1 MNQAGSETNTRIL
14 IVDDDLDTRAELKEY
29 LTKHGFVTGTA
40 ESGEAMR
47 VRMQEAGYDL
57 IIMDLTL
64 PGEDGLALTQ
74 YIRRHSQMPVIMLT
88 GRRETIDRIIGLE
101 MGADDYV
108 TKPFELR
115 ELLAR
120 IRSVLRRA
128 KSPSED
134 AAEESSAVVKF
145 EGWQLDLHA
154 RDLTSP
160 DGRDIALTT
169 AEFKLLEAFVG
180 RPKRVLERDFLLDLV
195 HGREWSAYDRSID
208 NLVARLRRKIESDPR
223 RPKMIKSVRGAGYL
237 FAAKLQRR

>member
-40 ESGEAMR
+40 ENGEAMR

-57 IIMDLTL
+57 VIMDLTL

-74 YIRRHSQMPVIMLT
+74 YIRRQSQMPVIMLT
-88 GRRETIDRIIGLE
+88 GRSETIDRVIGLE

-180 RPKRVLERDFLLDLV
+180 RPKRVLERDFLLNLV
-195 HGREWSAYDRSID
+195 HDREWSAYDRSID

-237 FAAKLQRR
+237 FAANLQRR